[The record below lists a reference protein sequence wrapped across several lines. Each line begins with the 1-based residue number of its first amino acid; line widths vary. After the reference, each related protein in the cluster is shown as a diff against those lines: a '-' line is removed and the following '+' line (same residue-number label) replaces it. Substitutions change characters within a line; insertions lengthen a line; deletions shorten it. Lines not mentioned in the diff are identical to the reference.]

1 MAIKLSERD
10 QRAIALGAIAVVAIL
25 AYYFGGRWL
34 GEWQTTRAQ
43 LRALRAQLAKVEE
56 WTSGRPS
63 ARQLAV
69 AAAVPTFAMPE
80 PEDQQAVLFRNAF
93 NEQLNRAGIKAK
105 SLDYQASRKAVSGS
119 YKTLRLQ
126 CKARCQLAQVLD
138 LLARLPE
145 NKYFVGVEELQIR
158 PDSRN
163 RQEVDIVLT
172 LSTFARLPG
181 AKAGVGL

>member
-1 MAIKLSERD
+1 MAIRISERD

-56 WTSGRPS
+56 WTS
-63 ARQLAV
+63 
-69 AAAVPTFAMPE
+69 
-80 PEDQQAVLFRNAF
+80 VLFRNAF